1 MRKNDPYRDNK
12 KLRRAKKL
20 SVATST
26 TSGLL
31 GIGALGALGASRAPH
46 LVNPALRTH
55 KRVLQAQKIGQD
67 ATLPLTAT
75 SLGVG
80 GVGSLN
86 FAAVQNREA
95 NRIKTKRNVR
105 KSMDT
110 PMMDFGLSGVHQGRS
125 VLLDE
130 EVSKKDWKNI
140 SEHQRGARNARRTK
154 RYGGT
159 AAGWGGAAVLAGT
172 GAAAARGHSAGA
184 QAVRAAKLSTRAGK
198 QFVGGVKIA
207 RGAGANPAVGRAQ
220 QNLALKNLKN
230 WTVMENP
237 YGSDV
242 LGGGGLMGG
251 GLATTGAGAAKERY
265 HENAIARQR
274 KARVTKAYTPYDP
287 EARRKRRLDGY
298 ATGLAATAGAAG
310 GGAGVYGAQARQ
322 SYRAGRAAA
331 NEYSDLARRTA
342 RARPNIDS
350 SPNIGAAKA
359 SVRAFNEGQDALAS
373 RAKSALET
381 ANRSRKAAKV
391 KGGRSAA
398 LGAAGV
404 GALVGADQVRRYRN
418 RGGRSWNTRNW
429 DQD

>member
-12 KLRRAKKL
+12 KLRRAKKF

-110 PMMDFGLSGVHQGRS
+110 PMMDFGLSGVRQGRS
-125 VLLDE
+125 VLLPRE
-130 EVSKKDWKNI
+130 
-140 SEHQRGARNARRTK
+140 
-154 RYGGT
+154 
-159 AAGWGGAAVLAGT
+159 
-172 GAAAARGHSAGA
+172 
-184 QAVRAAKLSTRAGK
+184 
-198 QFVGGVKIA
+198 
-207 RGAGANPAVGRAQ
+207 
-220 QNLALKNLKN
+220 
-230 WTVMENP
+230 
-237 YGSDV
+237 
-242 LGGGGLMGG
+242 
-251 GLATTGAGAAKERY
+251 
-265 HENAIARQR
+265 
-274 KARVTKAYTPYDP
+274 VTKAYTPYDP